1 MKISFRSHTTN
12 PTFALIILLTASVSA
27 QAGVVSGTASF
38 DGTAPTMKSIK
49 MDSDP
54 YCALKHSEGLTK
66 ETVVV
71 GPTGGLKNVFVYI
84 KSGDELDAM
93 IESGELTAPTTP
105 VKLNQSGCHYDPHVF
120 GIMIGQTL
128 EIQNSDQTL
137 HNIHAMP
144 TQGGAFNIGMPGKP
158 EPWTINKSFKTKEIM
173 VPIKC
178 DVHSWMSSYAGVLD
192 HPFFSVTDD
201 QGKFE
206 IKDLPAGQYVVEAWH
221 EKLGTSEQ
229 TITVAEGA
237 PITVDFK
244 FSKPATEAAEA

>member
-1 MKISFRSHTTN
+1 MKTYRFNLSKLG
-12 PTFALIILLTASVSA
+12 FAIIFLFIAGMSA
-27 QAGVVSGTASF
+27 QAGIVSGTATF

-54 YCALKHSEGLTK
+54 YCALQHSSPLLK
-66 ETVVV
+66 EAVIV
-71 GPTGGLKNVFVYI
+71 GPTGGLKNVFVYV
-84 KSGDELDAM
+84 KSGEELDAL
-93 IESGELTAPTTP
+93 IENGELKAPTTP
-105 VKLNQSGCHYDPHVF
+105 VRLNQAGCHYEPHVF
-120 GIMIGQTL
+120 GIMIGQML

-158 EPWTINKSFKTKEIM
+158 EPWSINKGFKAKEIM

-178 DVHSWMSSYAGVLD
+178 DVHSWMNAYAGVLD
-192 HPFFSVTDD
+192 HPFFGVTDD

-206 IKDLPAGQYVVEAWH
+206 IKDLPAGQYVIEAWH

-237 PITVDFK
+237 PVMADFK
-244 FSKPATEAAEA
+244 FAKPTTETAEA